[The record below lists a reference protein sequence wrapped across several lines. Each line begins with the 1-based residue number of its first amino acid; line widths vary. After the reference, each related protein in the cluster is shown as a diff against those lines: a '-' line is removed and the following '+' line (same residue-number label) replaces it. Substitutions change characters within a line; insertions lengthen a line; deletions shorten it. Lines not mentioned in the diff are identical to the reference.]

1 MKETLIIAGF
11 GGQGVLS
18 MGKILAYSGV
28 MQDFEVTWMPSYGPE
43 MRGGTTNC
51 SVIVSDEP
59 IGAPVLTEGNCVMV
73 LNRPS
78 LDKFEPAVEPG
89 GRLYINT
96 SLIDR
101 KAEREDIEVI
111 YIPCDDL
118 ANEMG
123 NGRVANMIMLG
134 AFIEATGIVSIDSV
148 IEALKKV
155 LGERKAHLIPLNRE
169 ALERGAK
176 IARGEEKV

>member
-1 MKETLIIAGF
+1 MEHRIIIAGF
-11 GGQGVLS
+11 GGQGVQS
-18 MGKILAYSGV
+18 MGQLICYAGIHEGKNVSWL
-28 MQDFEVTWMPSYGPE
+28 PSYGPE